1 MARSI
6 QWWNA
11 NIVNHMDEKDFC
23 ERVLADALKH
33 GVDYADVRLI
43 PYSQSEEIT
52 VKNGVVENLEHSESA
67 GFGVRVLLN
76 GVWGFASSFR
86 IQEKEIAAIV
96 NAAVQ
101 IARASAITSKY
112 PVKLSPNIIWKD
124 AHFISYAKIDPFK
137 VSLEEKVDLLVRAD
151 QLIHQNA
158 KKVKI
163 RECDMAF
170 HRFKKVFVS
179 TEGSSIVQEVTIS
192 GGGIT
197 AKSVEGDEVQQRS
210 YPNSYRGNFA
220 TRGYDFIEE
229 LDLLAH
235 APRIAVEAD
244 ELLSAPDCPA
254 KETSIILLP
263 NQLCLQIHE
272 SIGHAVELD
281 RILGTEITYAG
292 GSFLTAVLDQ
302 IGSFRYASPIVNVT
316 ADATLDGGPGSFGF
330 DDEGVE
336 AQKFALIQEG
346 ILKNLLTSR
355 ETVTEANKLIRRDYF
370 SASNGTMRASFTNR
384 IPLIRMT
391 NIYLEPG
398 ETEWEELL
406 GSTEDGLILDTNVSW
421 SIDDLRKNFSF
432 GMEVAREIRN
442 GKVGQLYKN
451 AHYTG
456 MTTDFWASCDAICNR
471 NRWEMYAT
479 PNCGKGQPGQ
489 VMLVGHGAS
498 PARFRNVKVGSRKK

>member
-1 MARSI
+1 
-6 QWWNA
+6 
-11 NIVNHMDEKDFC
+11 MDEKNFC
-23 ERVLADALKH
+23 EKVLHAAMKQQ
-33 GVDYADVRLI
+33 VDYADVRLI
-43 PYSQSEEIT
+43 PFSRTQQIS

-67 GFGVRVLLN
+67 GFGIRVLKD

-86 IQEKEIAAIV
+86 IDEKEIPSIV
-96 NAAVQ
+96 EMAVQ
-101 IARASAITSKY
+101 IAKASAMTKKRA
-112 PVKLSPNIIWKD
+112 VKLASNIIWKD
-124 AHFISYAKIDPFK
+124 ALYVSPVKVDPFK

-151 QLIHQNA
+151 REMNQHS

-163 RECDMAF
+163 RECDLTF
-170 HRFKKVFVS
+170 HNFRKVFVS
-179 TEGSSIVQEVTIS
+179 TEGSSIAQDITIS
-192 GGGIT
+192 GGGIS
-197 AKSVEGDEVQQRS
+197 AKTVEGDEVQQRS
-210 YPNSYRGNFA
+210 YPNSFRGNFA

-235 APRIAVEAD
+235 AGRIATEAE
-244 ELLSAPDCPA
+244 ELLSAPECPQI
-254 KETSIILLP
+254 ETSVILMP
-263 NQLCLQIHE
+263 SQLCLQIHE

-292 GSFLTAVLDQ
+292 GSFLTPLLNQ
-302 IGSFRYASPIVNVT
+302 IGSFRFASPIVNIT
-316 ADATLDGGPGSFGF
+316 SDATLDGAIGSFGF

-336 AQKFALIQEG
+336 AQKFSILQEG

-355 ETVTEANKLIRRDYF
+355 ETVPEVNELLGREYF
-370 SASNGTMRASFTNR
+370 VSSNGTMRASFSNR

-398 ETEWEELL
+398 ETEFEDLVD
-406 GSTEDGLILDTNVSW
+406 STSHGFILDTNISW

-432 GMEVAREIRN
+432 GVETAREIRN

-456 MTTDFWASCDAICNR
+456 MATEFWQSCDAVCNR
-471 NRWEMYAT
+471 KMWAQFAT

-489 VMLVGHGAS
+489 IMWVGHGGS
-498 PARFRNVKVGSRKK
+498 PARFRNVNVGSRRKSS

>member
-1 MARSI
+1 
-6 QWWNA
+6 
-11 NIVNHMDEKDFC
+11 MDERDFC
-23 ERVLADALKH
+23 EKVLAAALKS
-33 GVDYADVRLI
+33 GIDYADVRLI
-43 PYSQSEEIT
+43 PNSRSQEIT

-86 IQEKEIAAIV
+86 IEEKEIPRVLDTAI
-96 NAAVQ
+96 Q
-101 IARASAITSKY
+101 IAKASAITSRY
-112 PVKLSPNIIWKD
+112 PVKLAANVIWKD
-124 AHFISYAKIDPFK
+124 AQYISPVKTDPFK

-151 QLIHQNA
+151 DLIRRHG

-163 RECDMAF
+163 RECDLSF
-170 HRFKKVFVS
+170 QSYRKIFVS
-179 TEGSSIVQEVTIS
+179 TEGTSITQDITIS
-192 GGGIT
+192 GGGIS

-210 YPNSYRGNFA
+210 YPNSFRGNFS
-220 TRGYDFIEE
+220 TRGFDFIEQ
-229 LDLLAH
+229 LNLLAH
-235 APRIAVEAD
+235 APRIAEEAD
-244 ELLSAPDCPA
+244 ELLSAPDCPEM
-254 KETSIILLP
+254 ETSVILLP

-292 GSFLTAVLDQ
+292 GSFLTPVLDQ
-302 IGSFRYASPIVNVT
+302 LGSFRYASPLVNVT
-316 ADATLDGGPGSFGF
+316 ADATLEGGIGSFGF

-336 AQKFALIQEG
+336 AQKFPLIREG

-355 ETVTEANKLIRRDYF
+355 ETVTEANRLLGKEYF
-370 SASNGTMRASFTNR
+370 TASNGTMRASFTNR

-398 ETEWEELL
+398 ESEWDELL
-406 GSTEDGLILDTNVSW
+406 ASTDNGILLDTNVSW

-442 GKVGQLYKN
+442 GKIGRLYRN

-456 MTTDFWASCDAICNR
+456 MTTEFWGSCDGICNSKS
-471 NRWEMYAT
+471 WEMYGT

-489 VMLVGHGAS
+489 IMLVGHAAS